1 MHTPETEPLPPA
13 EGAAPTESGA
23 AVATPP
29 PESLGSA
36 AKEVAE
42 RASTLARLELELA
55 QLEIKQKA
63 AALGIGAVFAV
74 AAMFVAL
81 YALGFLFATITAGL
95 AEFMPVWLA
104 LLLVTIILVLVVALL
119 GWLAV
124 RSFKRGSP
132 PVPKQAIA
140 EVKQTT
146 EALKH

>member
-1 MHTPETEPLPPA
+1 MHTPETDTLETATA
-13 EGAAPTESGA
+13 EAAPAPDGLGA
-23 AVATPP
+23 
-29 PESLGSA
+29 A

-42 RASTLARLELELA
+42 RASTLARLEVELA

-104 LLLVTIILVLVVALL
+104 LLIVTVILVLVVALL

-124 RSFKRGSP
+124 RSFKRGAP
-132 PVPKQAIA
+132 PVPRQAIDEA
-140 EVKQTT
+140 KQTT